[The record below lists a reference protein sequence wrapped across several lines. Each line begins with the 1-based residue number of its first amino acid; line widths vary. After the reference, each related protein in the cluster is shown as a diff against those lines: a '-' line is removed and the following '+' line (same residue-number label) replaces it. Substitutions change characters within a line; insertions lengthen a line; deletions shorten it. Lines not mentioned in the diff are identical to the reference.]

1 MRREILTGTYF
12 AQGDWACAEGAIA
25 AGCRFFAGYPITP
38 ATEIMERMA
47 VRLPQVGGDF
57 VQFEDEIASMAAVVG
72 ASYAGTK
79 AMTATSG
86 PGLSLMAENI
96 GLALMTEAPC
106 VVVDIMRAGPST
118 GQPTMAAQGDV
129 MQARWLT
136 HGDYEMIAL
145 APASV
150 QEMFDLTVEAFNLAE
165 RYRLPVLLLADA
177 LVGQMYD
184 RLVIPEAD
192 QVTVEGRKKPT
203 VGPGDYLP
211 FQADDSLV
219 PAMACFGEGYHFH
232 VTGLTHDESGYP
244 DMSPQGQGRL
254 VTRLCAKVRDRA
266 REIIRFDTY
275 RLEDAEVA
283 VVAYGIVA
291 RSARRA
297 VDLARERGLRAGL
310 LRLVTVWPFP
320 TQFLDDLS
328 HRLKALLVPEMNC
341 GQLVHEVRGAA
352 RGCSVHSLPKPGP
365 IPHSA
370 QEVLEAM
377 KRAKI

>member
-1 MRREILTGTYF
+1 MRGETLTGTYL

-72 ASYAGTK
+72 ASYAGAK

-106 VVVDIMRAGPST
+106 VVVDIMRGGPST
-118 GQPTMAAQGDV
+118 GQPTMAAQGDL

-177 LVGQMYD
+177 LIGQMYEK
-184 RLVIPEAD
+184 LVIPEAD
-192 QVTVEGRKKPT
+192 QVRVESRKKPT
-203 VGPGDYLP
+203 VGPGAYLP
-211 FQADDSLV
+211 FQVDDSLV
-219 PAMACFGEGYHFH
+219 PAMACFGEGYHFY

-244 DMSPQGQGRL
+244 DMSSQGQGRL

-266 REIIRFDTY
+266 GEIMRLDSY
-275 RLEDAEVA
+275 HLEDAEVA
-283 VVAYGIVA
+283 VVAYGMVA

-320 TQFLDDLS
+320 TRFLDDIS

-341 GQLVHEVRGAA
+341 GQLVHEVQGAA

-365 IPHSA
+365 IPHST
-370 QEVLEAM
+370 EEIMEA
-377 KRAKI
+377 IEGIET

>member
-1 MRREILTGTYF
+1 MRGEILTGTYL

-25 AGCRFFAGYPITP
+25 AGCRFFAAYPITP

-57 VQFEDEIASMAAVVG
+57 VQFEDEIASMAALVG
-72 ASYAGTK
+72 ASYAGAK

-106 VVVDIMRAGPST
+106 VVVDIMRGGPST
-118 GQPTMAAQGDV
+118 GQPTMAAQGDL

-145 APASV
+145 VPASV

-177 LVGQMYD
+177 LIGQMYEK
-184 RLVIPEAD
+184 LVIPEAD
-192 QVTVEGRKKPT
+192 QVRVEGRKKPT

-211 FQADDSLV
+211 FRVDDSLV
-219 PAMACFGEGYHFH
+219 PAMACFGEGYHFY

-254 VTRLCAKVRDRA
+254 ATRLCAKVRDRA
-266 REIIRFDTY
+266 GEIIRLDTY
-275 RLEDAEVA
+275 HLEDAEVA

-291 RSARRA
+291 RSAQQA
-297 VDLARERGLRAGL
+297 VDLARESGLRAGL

-320 TQFLDDLS
+320 TQFL
-328 HRLKALLVPEMNC
+328 
-341 GQLVHEVRGAA
+341 
-352 RGCSVHSLPKPGP
+352 
-365 IPHSA
+365 
-370 QEVLEAM
+370 
-377 KRAKI
+377 

>member
-1 MRREILTGTYF
+1 VRGEILTGTYF

-38 ATEIMERMA
+38 ASEIMERMA
-47 VRLPQVGGDF
+47 LRLPQVGGDF

-72 ASYAGTK
+72 ASYAGVK

-106 VVVDIMRAGPST
+106 VVADIMRGGPST
-118 GQPTMAAQGDV
+118 GQPTMAAQGDL

-136 HGDYEMIAL
+136 HGDYEVIAL

-165 RYRLPVLLLADA
+165 RYRLPVLLLADG

-184 RLVIPEAD
+184 KLAIPETD
-192 QVTVEGRKKPT
+192 RIRVESRKKPT

-232 VTGLTHDESGYP
+232 ATGLTHDECGYP
-244 DMSPQGQGRL
+244 DMSPEGQSRL

-266 REIIRFDTY
+266 IMRVDTY
-275 RLEDAEVA
+275 HLEDAEVA

-297 VDLARERGLRAGL
+297 VDLARERRLRAGL
-310 LRLVTVWPFP
+310 LRLAMVWPFP
-320 TQFLDDLS
+320 AQLLDSLS
-328 HRLKALLVPEMNC
+328 RRLKAILVPEMNC

-352 RGCSVHSLPKPGP
+352 RGCPVHSLPKPGP

-370 QEVLEAM
+370 QEILEAM
-377 KRAKI
+377 EKVKI